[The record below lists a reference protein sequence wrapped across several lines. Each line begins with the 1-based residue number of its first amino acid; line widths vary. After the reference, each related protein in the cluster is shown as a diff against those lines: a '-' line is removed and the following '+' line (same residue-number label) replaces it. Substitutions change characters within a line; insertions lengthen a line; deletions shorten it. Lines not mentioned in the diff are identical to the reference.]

1 MVFASWNADQVPP
14 PRSVL
19 MSKLQGKQTAKLP
32 NTKKAKNETK
42 YWQLALVAVLCAS
55 AWLFVIY
62 LLPLP
67 DAPNDSSL
75 ASQIPKPS
83 ADGASISNI
92 PRENGYRD
100 DSRLILPT
108 ETRYAGSADEKRGLL
123 SEIERAIETYPSDP
137 AILHIAGLVYAEL
150 QQSERA
156 IELLSKSNQIAPKKV
171 DVVVGLADLLMQVG
185 KQEEVIAIV
194 EKTISIGLVT
204 EPLLSA
210 LGEAYSQSGQIDAAI
225 KTLER
230 AVAIVP
236 SSPEQSTSQ
245 LRLSQA
251 LIQVG
256 RFEEAE
262 KYARESMLKRPSDL
276 ATYVTLSNALM
287 RQNKREEAQEI
298 RKQMPQ
304 VEPNVMPDDQKYELS
319 FRGFA
324 SHNYAM
330 LGAAFADHDAYSMA
344 EKYFIRSLEIAPDSP
359 KGAMFL
365 ADILRRQGRTK
376 DAIAVYKRL
385 IAIQPDSLLNYHNLA
400 SLAVSVTDL
409 PLAENALRMAVNADS
424 SGMADLQLAQF
435 LLGVGS
441 STNLV
446 SHARIAVDRLGTI
459 DAYLVLI
466 EACLATGDRTSA
478 FDAYSKA
485 KTMAPNDPR
494 LANFSP

>member
-1 MVFASWNADQVPP
+1 
-14 PRSVL
+14 
-19 MSKLQGKQTAKLP
+19 MSKLPSKPTPKLP
-32 NTKKAKNETK
+32 KAKKAKKNTK
-42 YWQLALVAVLCAS
+42 YWQLAMVAAICAS
-55 AWLFVIY
+55 AWLLVIY

-67 DAPNDSSL
+67 DSPNDSSQ
-75 ASQIPKPS
+75 ASQATKPIQ
-83 ADGASISNI
+83 DGASIADH
-92 PRENGYRD
+92 PRAIAATEG
-100 DSRLILPT
+100 SRLILPT
-108 ETRYAGSADEKRGLL
+108 ETRYGGSAEEKKELL
-123 SEIERAIETYPSDP
+123 SEIERAVEKYPSDP
-137 AILHIAGLVYAEL
+137 AILHIAGLIYAEL

-156 IELLSKSNQIAPKKV
+156 IELLRKSNKIAPNKV
-171 DVVVGLADLLMQVG
+171 DVVVALADLLMQVG
-185 KQEEVIAIV
+185 KQEEVIALV
-194 EKTISIGLVT
+194 EKTIGIGLET

-236 SSPEQSTSQ
+236 SAAKRTISQ

-262 KYARESMLKRPSDL
+262 KYARESMLQRPSDL
-276 ATYVTLSNALM
+276 ATYVSLSNALM

-298 RKQMPQ
+298 RKQMPR
-304 VEPNVMPDDQKYELS
+304 VEPSVMADDQKYELS

-330 LGAAFADHDAYSMA
+330 LGAAFADHDAYPMA
-344 EKYFIRSLEIAPDSP
+344 EKYFLRSLEIAPDSA
-359 KGAMFL
+359 KGALFL
-365 ADILRRQGRTK
+365 ADLLRRQGRTK

-385 IAIQPDSLLNYHNLA
+385 VAIQPESLLNYHNLA
-400 SLAVSVTDL
+400 SLAVAVNDL
-409 PLAENALRMAVNADS
+409 PLAESALRMAVNADS

-435 LLGVGS
+435 LLGVGN

-446 SHARIAVDRLGTI
+446 SHAKIAVDRLGTI
-459 DAYLVLI
+459 DAYLILI
-466 EACLATGDRTSA
+466 EACRATGDRDSA
-478 FDAYSKA
+478 FNAYLNA
-485 KTMAPNDPR
+485 KKMAPDDPR